1 MAVFEYK
8 ALLKGTGKTVHGV
21 IDAENA
27 AQARRKLREQDLYPT
42 WMGEDRGAGAAA
54 ATAPGAARTAVSGA
68 GAMRGGRGRVS
79 GRDLALMTRQ
89 LAVLLRAGMP
99 LVEALSALID
109 QTSRMR
115 LRAVVYEVR
124 EKVNSGRSLGDALS
138 EHPRVFTLLYVNM
151 VRAGETSGALE
162 QVLLRLADILERQAK
177 LRAQIISAVAYPAFM
192 ALFAFGIIIFLMA
205 VIVPRITKLFERQGQ
220 ELPGLTRALIT
231 VSDLFGTWWPV
242 LLGLVAGA
250 LFLWR
255 LWISREEGRRT
266 WDRWK
271 LGFPL
276 YGPLHLKIVCAR
288 FARTLGTM
296 LQSGLTMLPALEVV
310 NTVLGNAHLL
320 ARMDDIKAGVR
331 RGRDLAQPLKETG
344 MFPPMMIH
352 MIELGQRSGE
362 LEDMMIQVADTFDED
377 VRLAIDAVVSLI
389 EPLIIIVMGLFVGML
404 VLAILLPIFK
414 MSTTAG
420 KG

>member
-1 MAVFEYK
+1 
-8 ALLKGTGKTVHGV
+8 
-21 IDAENA
+21 
-27 AQARRKLREQDLYPT
+27 
-42 WMGEDRGAGAAA
+42 
-54 ATAPGAARTAVSGA
+54 
-68 GAMRGGRGRVS
+68 
-79 GRDLALMTRQ
+79 
-89 LAVLLRAGMP
+89 
-99 LVEALSALID
+99 
-109 QTSRMR
+109 
-115 LRAVVYEVR
+115 
-124 EKVNSGRSLGDALS
+124 
-138 EHPRVFTLLYVNM
+138 
-151 VRAGETSGALE
+151 
-162 QVLLRLADILERQAK
+162 
-177 LRAQIISAVAYPAFM
+177 
-192 ALFAFGIIIFLMA
+192 FAFGIIIFLMA

-220 ELPGLTRALIT
+220 ELPGLTKALIAA
-231 VSDLFGTWWPV
+231 SDLFGTWWPV

-271 LGFPL
+271 LNFPL

-310 NTVLGNAHLL
+310 NTIIGNTHLL

-362 LEDMMIQVADTFDED
+362 LEDMLIQVADTFDED

>member
-42 WMGEDRGAGAAA
+42 WMGEDKGGGAAPGGGSSAAA
-54 ATAPGAARTAVSGA
+54 AGPRAL
-68 GAMRGGRGRVS
+68 RGGRGRVS

-115 LRAVVYEVR
+115 LRAVIYEVR

-138 EHPRVFTLLYVNM
+138 EHPRVFSMLYVNM

-192 ALFAFGIIIFLMA
+192 AVFAFGIIIFLMA
-205 VIVPRITKLFERQGQ
+205 VIVPRIT
-220 ELPGLTRALIT
+220 
-231 VSDLFGTWWPV
+231 
-242 LLGLVAGA
+242 
-250 LFLWR
+250 
-255 LWISREEGRRT
+255 
-266 WDRWK
+266 
-271 LGFPL
+271 
-276 YGPLHLKIVCAR
+276 
-288 FARTLGTM
+288 
-296 LQSGLTMLPALEVV
+296 
-310 NTVLGNAHLL
+310 
-320 ARMDDIKAGVR
+320 
-331 RGRDLAQPLKETG
+331 
-344 MFPPMMIH
+344 
-352 MIELGQRSGE
+352 
-362 LEDMMIQVADTFDED
+362 
-377 VRLAIDAVVSLI
+377 
-389 EPLIIIVMGLFVGML
+389 
-404 VLAILLPIFK
+404 
-414 MSTTAG
+414 
-420 KG
+420 